1 MSPAYPQRTTLPA
14 RLASDIPPPYGLDV
28 DPQPADDLGY
38 LADLTRDGRKVKALE
53 LYPYTVQGPGKNRPP
68 DERRIQLELARRA
81 EGVGRNPPRDR
92 VGVMFGYRTH
102 DIDGTSA
109 SPLVVCLAFGTWH
122 NVTTRSSIQF
132 PDRLLSEAELFGAAA
147 FAKPSTA
154 LGFPSRAI
162 VLALRVEAFP
172 FFCLEL
178 ADDFTGPQDW
188 DPASVRRIEDAARR
202 YFTAREGYE
211 IAPTTPAKRALRERV
226 RREVTRPIR
235 DRRFAAEV
243 LRAYGYRCAVC
254 GLQLELVDA
263 AHVDPVENATS
274 SDHVTNGIA
283 LCALHHRAY
292 DNGLLHIEPNGM
304 LHLDGARL
312 AVLAQRHLD
321 GGLQDFR
328 DGVSGTARFPAN
340 AKLRPDPVNMA
351 ARTEFMRRER

>member
-14 RLASDIPPPYGLDV
+14 RLASDIPTPYGLDV
-28 DPQPADDLGY
+28 DPHPADDLGY
-38 LADLTRDGRKVKALE
+38 LADLTRDGHKVKALE

-68 DERRIQLELARRA
+68 DERRIQLEPSRRA
-81 EGVGRNPPRDR
+81 EGVGRNPPADR
-92 VGVMFGYRTH
+92 VGIMFGYRTH
-102 DIDGTSA
+102 DIDGTAA

-132 PDRLLSEAELFGAAA
+132 PDRLLREAELFGAAA

-154 LGFPSRAI
+154 LGFSSRTI

-188 DPASVRRIEDAARR
+188 DPASVRLIEESARR
-202 YFTAREGYE
+202 YFTARESYE
-211 IAPTTPAKRALRERV
+211 IPATTPAKAALRERV

-243 LRAYGYRCAVC
+243 LRAYGHRCAVC
-254 GLQLELVDA
+254 GIQLELVDA

-274 SDHVTNGIA
+274 SDDVSNGIA
-283 LCALHHRAY
+283 LCALHHRAF

-304 LHLDGARL
+304 LHLDAARL
-312 AVLAQRHLD
+312 TALKQRQLD
-321 GGLQDFR
+321 GGLQGFR
-328 DGVSGTARFPAN
+328 DGFSGIARFPAD
-340 AKLRPDPVNMA
+340 AKLRPDPANMVLRA
-351 ARTEFMRRER
+351 EFMRRER